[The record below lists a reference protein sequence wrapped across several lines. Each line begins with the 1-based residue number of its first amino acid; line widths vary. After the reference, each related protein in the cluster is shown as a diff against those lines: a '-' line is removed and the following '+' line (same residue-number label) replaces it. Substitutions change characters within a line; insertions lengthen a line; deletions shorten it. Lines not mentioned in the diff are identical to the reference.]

1 MTAGRNLSWGYTKI
15 CTSPANI
22 IPDQRHIFFA
32 CLLATMVRKY
42 GALVVVLLLPLLD
55 GASAFLPFVP
65 HRSIESY
72 GLKLSST
79 ESTAVS
85 HGSEKAI
92 QLARDLLQPYFSF
105 PLDDWQ
111 LQAGGEIFQG
121 SNVIVCAPTGAGKT
135 VVGEMALRLALDKG
149 QNAIYTTP
157 LKALSNQKFAELRQI
172 FGKLKVGLSTGD
184 MSINRNAQLR
194 VMTTEVYRNMAWRS
208 SGLEGKDG
216 STMSLDED
224 ELVRNGVVVLDE
236 FHYMGQPGRGGV
248 WEESVIT
255 TPSHSQIVGLSA
267 TLPNAQQLAQWM
279 ESVSGRKTV
288 LVEAGS
294 ARPVPLRYLFATKKG
309 LYPLFQDEDA
319 GPGAPKGLLGLR
331 GDGIPESSSQSK
343 KKGGFAKDASDD
355 TSDLSQIPPGLQINS
370 VLKALAQKR
379 RMRVNKAIERMQNGD
394 ESTDDQT
401 YNRGGGRWKN
411 DLPRSGKVNA
421 REERRER
428 ERLLK
433 REMRKE
439 VPSLS
444 MLIRRLDQ
452 KNLLPAILFIFSRAG
467 CDNAASELAQQFTGL
482 ARDPFSDDTD
492 LEADDEYDEAPQ
504 ERKRK
509 QGRSRAGKA
518 QNRMQDKEGRVFR
531 RGGNYIDDD
540 SLASMLDL
548 AFTDDENMTFDD
560 ASPLSPQN
568 WKFFASAGLLKYDE
582 VKEVAFRV
590 STFNSENEEIAFEER
605 NVEQFLLG
613 VGSHHAG
620 MLPAHKAFVETLYRA
635 QLMKVVF
642 ATETL
647 AAGINMPARTTCI
660 CSLAKRGDGSTMNL
674 LETSN
679 LLQMAGRAGRRGMD
693 TDGTCVILSTPF
705 ENEDDASKIL
715 ISQVKPVTSQF
726 APSYSLAVNLISR
739 GQGKVD
745 VARRLVEK
753 SFAMWE
759 KRQVEAKLELALEAD
774 SDGSVVELLAAAS
787 HERFMTSLVNA
798 FLEVAANALRDANA
812 ANLKEY
818 ANLVQDKKLLK
829 VVSKGYGGLIS
840 KLNMERKTLQYLEDD
855 LADEEGAVSAQAI
868 FENSGDKDK
877 VELFHQIQT
886 YRSRVRAAEQ
896 NIARHPFTAMAEA
909 ATSIME
915 KKSSV
920 GETLAAEFGNIRKA
934 DDLSLTA
941 DDLFVF
947 AKSVVTL
954 KKKKKSLDE
963 IDSDDLIREANKQ
976 VTLVRDATW
985 RDMLALT
992 KVLVSYGCLKSD
1004 WTPGMSDD
1012 DLESSSFSLTTAGEH
1027 IGQLSVQNSLW
1038 CLVAMGGAH
1047 DVVGVSSRLDDFRRK
1062 MMEFDNEISSWDDEV
1077 DDRIDSMDDVLRS
1090 LGDTPQPS
1098 LLPSVPHAQEESL
1111 KLASQL
1117 SSLTA
1122 HELAGYVS
1130 SLISD
1135 GYRRGS
1141 SVSVAESFQKLTPA
1155 QQRVVQSCLAVCERL
1170 VDVQREFDTGDT
1182 NTKCELDLTNVQVV
1196 TAWASGC
1203 SWAEA
1208 LETSGSAPGDL
1219 ARMLG
1224 RVLDALRQLG
1234 NLTFNPIR
1242 ASDYNPSGV
1251 LTASLGISSDVR
1263 NLCRDAARAMNRF
1276 PVKDPLPFET
1286 DASEEIEDDFDDD
1299 EDNFGE

>member
-1 MTAGRNLSWGYTKI
+1 
-15 CTSPANI
+15 
-22 IPDQRHIFFA
+22 
-32 CLLATMVRKY
+32 
-42 GALVVVLLLPLLD
+42 
-55 GASAFLPFVP
+55 
-65 HRSIESY
+65 
-72 GLKLSST
+72 
-79 ESTAVS
+79 
-85 HGSEKAI
+85 
-92 QLARDLLQPYFSF
+92 
-105 PLDDWQ
+105 
-111 LQAGGEIFQG
+111 
-121 SNVIVCAPTGAGKT
+121 
-135 VVGEMALRLALDKG
+135 
-149 QNAIYTTP
+149 
-157 LKALSNQKFAELRQI
+157 
-172 FGKLKVGLSTGD
+172 
-184 MSINRNAQLR
+184 
-194 VMTTEVYRNMAWRS
+194 
-208 SGLEGKDG
+208 
-216 STMSLDED
+216 
-224 ELVRNGVVVLDE
+224 
-236 FHYMGQPGRGGV
+236 MGQPGRGGV

-288 LVEAGS
+288 LVEAAG

-331 GDGIPESSSQSK
+331 GDGIPDPLSKLK
-343 KKGGFAKDASDD
+343 KKVGFANDSLKE

-370 VLKALAQKR
+370 VLKAMAQKR
-379 RMRVNKAIERMQNGD
+379 RMRVNNAIERMKGD
-394 ESTDDQT
+394 EQNVGDQP
-401 YNRGGGRWKN
+401 YNRGGGKWKS
-411 DLPRSGKVNA
+411 DTPRFGKVSA

-467 CDNAASELAQQFTGL
+467 CDNAASELSQQFTGL

-492 LEADDEYDEAPQ
+492 LEDDDEYDEAAQ

-509 QGRSRAGKA
+509 QGRSRATKA
-518 QNRMQDKEGRVFR
+518 TNRMHDKEGRVFR
-531 RGGNYIDDD
+531 RGGNYIDDE

-548 AFTDDENMTFDD
+548 SFNDEDNMIFDD
-560 ASPLSPQN
+560 ASPLNSQN
-568 WKFFASAGLLKYDE
+568 WKFFASAGLLKYEE

-590 STFNSENEEIAFEER
+590 STFNSENEEIAFDER

-660 CSLAKRGDGSTMNL
+660 CALAKRGDGSTMNL
-674 LETSN
+674 LETAN

-705 ENEDDASKIL
+705 ENEDDASQIL

-759 KRQVEAKLELALEAD
+759 KRQVEAKLESAIEAD
-774 SDGSVVELLAAAS
+774 SDGSVIELLAAAS
-787 HERFMTSLVNA
+787 HERFMNSLVTA
-798 FLEVAANALRDANA
+798 FTEVAANAPDDADA
-812 ANLKEY
+812 GNLKEY
-818 ANLVQDKKLLK
+818 INIVQDKKLLK
-829 VVSKGYGGLIS
+829 VVSKGYGGLVT

-855 LADEEGAVSAQAI
+855 LADDEGSVSAQEI
-868 FENSGDKDK
+868 FENYADKDK
-877 VELFHQIQT
+877 VEVFHQIQT
-886 YRSRVRAAEQ
+886 YRSRVHAAEQ
-896 NIARHPFTAMAEA
+896 TIARHPFTSMAKA
-909 ATSIME
+909 ATRIME
-915 KKSSV
+915 KRSST
-920 GETLAAEFGNIRKA
+920 GEALAAAYGNIRKA
-934 DDLSLTA
+934 DQFSLTA

-947 AKSVVTL
+947 AKSLVTL
-954 KKKKKSLDE
+954 KKKKKSLDDV
-963 IDSDDLIREANKQ
+963 DSDDLIREANKQ

-1004 WTPGMSDD
+1004 WMPGMSDD
-1012 DLESSSFSLTTAGEH
+1012 DLESSSFALTTAGEH
-1027 IGQLSVQNSLW
+1027 IGLLSVQNSLW

-1047 DVVGVSSRLDDFRRK
+1047 DVVGVSSKLDDFRRK
-1062 MMEFDNEISSWDDEV
+1062 MMEFDKEISSWGDEV
-1077 DDRIDSMDDVLRS
+1077 DDGTDSMDDVLRS
-1090 LGDTPQPS
+1090 LGDTPPS
-1098 LLPSVPHAQEESL
+1098 ASTSVPEAQQESL
-1111 KLASQL
+1111 TLASQL
-1117 SSLTA
+1117 SRLTA

-1135 GYRRGS
+1135 GYRRGNT
-1141 SVSVAESFQKLTPA
+1141 VSVAESFQKLTPA

-1170 VDVQREFDTGDT
+1170 VEVQREFDTGDT
-1182 NTKCELDLTNVQVV
+1182 NTKCELDLTNVKVV

-1208 LETSGSAPGDL
+1208 LEISGSAPGDL

-1234 NLTFNPIR
+1234 NLSFNPVR
-1242 ASDYNPSGV
+1242 ASDFEPNGV
-1251 LTASLGISSDVR
+1251 LSASLGISSDVR

-1286 DASEEIEDDFDDD
+1286 DASEDIEDDFEDD
-1299 EDNFGE
+1299 EDNFDERN